1 MKRELTN
8 RALLGDAMGQLGLNI
23 SSGLLGLVTYYYT
36 DIVGVA
42 AGLVGTI
49 MLLTKVI
56 DAGADIA
63 MGVIVDRT
71 RSKHGQARP
80 WLLWMSIPLLV
91 SILLIFSVPNV
102 GPTAK
107 ITFAVLTNIIFYVC
121 VYTPLAI
128 PYGSLMALTTRNST
142 DRSLMGAYRAGIGY
156 LGGMIVAVAF
166 LPIVNAM
173 GGGRIQWAVLALIFG
188 AIASFG
194 VYIAFRS
201 TKERYSTELLKE
213 TGEVKKTLSLGKSL
227 KLLFRN
233 KYWLI
238 VFFISILSSVLFAL
252 ANTAGMYY
260 AKYVWGNVNLV
271 SIMGA
276 VGFIPT
282 IVVFLLSGPAMKRF
296 GRRNTALIGLVIGI
310 CGLLLR
316 LTDLSSVSIGLIG
329 SVLQSFGMIPLM
341 IVLSPLGTDTIEYG
355 EWKHGQRIVGLT
367 NSVNAFGG
375 KMGTAIGT
383 ALIGWLLA
391 LGKYSEGAS
400 IQPDMAKQ
408 MIIVFNIYIP
418 LVIYICI
425 ALLLLFYSLEKQYT
439 RILDDLERRKETVI

>member
-1 MKRELTN
+1 
-8 RALLGDAMGQLGLNI
+8 
-23 SSGLLGLVTYYYT
+23 
-36 DIVGVA
+36 
-42 AGLVGTI
+42 
-49 MLLTKVI
+49 
-56 DAGADIA
+56 
-63 MGVIVDRT
+63 
-71 RSKHGQARP
+71 
-80 WLLWMSIPLLV
+80 
-91 SILLIFSVPNV
+91 
-102 GPTAK
+102 
-107 ITFAVLTNIIFYVC
+107 
-121 VYTPLAI
+121 
-128 PYGSLMALTTRNST
+128 MALTTRNST